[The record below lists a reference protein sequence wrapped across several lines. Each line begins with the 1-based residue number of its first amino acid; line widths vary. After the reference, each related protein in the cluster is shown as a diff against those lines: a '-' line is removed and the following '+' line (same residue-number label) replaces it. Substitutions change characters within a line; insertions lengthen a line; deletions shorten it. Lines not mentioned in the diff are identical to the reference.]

1 MSLRKPI
8 LMAKH
13 INKIFNEKTSHP
25 NMVLRDVQL
34 TLCQGEIV
42 AIVGPSGSGKS
53 SLLKVLCGLLAPTS
67 GEVIYQ
73 QNIIR
78 RPCQD
83 MSMVFQTNTLLP
95 WLTVLG
101 NVEICLEA
109 RGIPRQQRREMAMKA
124 LDMVGLD
131 GFASAYPKELSG
143 GMNQRVR
150 LVSSLVIDP
159 VILFLD
165 EPFSALDVLTADN
178 LRGDLIDIW
187 QSKKTRLEAI
197 VVVTHNIEEAVQ
209 LADRILVF
217 GANPGCI
224 KSEISINIPHPR
236 ENKEDMVNDC
246 MEKVYQEI
254 TQLNS
259 SGNRRGYRSRAVRL
273 DHKLPY
279 VEVSSLVGLV
289 EELSN
294 PDYGQS
300 VELSH
305 LCEELRL
312 DLDALIPMTE
322 AAEILR
328 LCHLHDGQI
337 SLSQIGR
344 IFSESNINEQKKL
357 FAKQLLECVPLARYI
372 RQSLN
377 EAPNHHMNIAPFI
390 TLLRNRL
397 MPDEA
402 QEVLDTVIQWCRYA
416 ELFAYD
422 VNRGLLSLDDNS

>member
-1 MSLRKPI
+1 MSVREPI
-8 LMAKH
+8 LTAKH
-13 INKIFNEKTSHP
+13 VSKTFNEGTTHP
-25 NMVLRDVQL
+25 NLVLRDIQL
-34 TLCQGEIV
+34 TLCRGEIV

-53 SLLKVLCGLLAPTS
+53 TLLKTLCGLIQPTN

-73 QNIIR
+73 NEVVH
-78 RPCQD
+78 RPNGD

-109 RGIPRQQRREMAMKA
+109 RGIARKQRREMALKVI
-124 LDMVGLD
+124 DMVGLD
-131 GFASAYPKELSG
+131 GFESAYPKELSG
-143 GMNQRVR
+143 GMIQRVN
-150 LVSSLVIDP
+150 LVRSLVIDP
-159 VILFLD
+159 VVLFLD

-187 QSKKTRLEAI
+187 QGKKTRLAVI
-197 VVVTHNIEEAVQ
+197 VVVTHNIEEAVH
-209 LADRILVF
+209 LADRIIVF
-217 GANPGCI
+217 GTNPGCV
-224 KSEISINIPHPR
+224 KSEIAVNIPHPR
-236 ENKEDMVNDC
+236 DEKELLVNDC
-246 MEKVYQEI
+246 MDKVYQEI

-259 SGNRRGYRSRAVRL
+259 TGSRRGYRSRAVRL
-273 DHKLPY
+273 DHKLPC
-279 VEVSSLVGLV
+279 VEVSALIGLV
-289 EELSN
+289 EELSG
-294 PDYGQS
+294 PMY
-300 VELSH
+300 ELSVDLSL

-312 DLDALIPMTE
+312 DLDVLIPMTE

-344 IFSESNINEQKKL
+344 IFSEANINDQKNL

-372 RQSLN
+372 RQSLGESPHN
-377 EAPNHHMNIAPFI
+377 NMSVAPFI

-402 QEVLDTVIQWCRYA
+402 QEVLDTVIQWGRYA

-422 VNRGLLSLDDNS
+422 VNRGLLSLDDPT